1 MLFILCEHYD
11 ETDNLYDNIKK
22 ECFICLEDIS
32 VNELNKNKLNSQNLF
47 IKNCLCDGF
56 VHNNC
61 LKKWFDKN
69 RSCPICR
76 KLVVIKNCVY
86 IIVINY
92 IPFGNLIYHLS
103 FQIARICLF
112 FIFTYP
118 LLEFYIVYFI
128 KKLTHQ
134 ENDHIS
140 YHYYL
145 E

>member
-11 ETDNLYDNIKK
+11 ETDTLYDNINK
-22 ECFICLEDIS
+22 ECFICLQDIS
-32 VNELNKNKLNSQNLF
+32 ANELNKDRLNRQNLF
-47 IKNCLCDGF
+47 IKNCRCDGF

-61 LKKWFDKN
+61 LMKWFDKYK
-69 RSCPICR
+69 SCPICR
-76 KLVVIKNCVY
+76 KLVVSKNCVY

-92 IPFGNLIYHLS
+92 IPFVNLIYRLS

-112 FIFTYP
+112 FIFTYS
-118 LLEFYIVYFI
+118 LLEFYIVYSI
-128 KKLTHQ
+128 KKNTHQ